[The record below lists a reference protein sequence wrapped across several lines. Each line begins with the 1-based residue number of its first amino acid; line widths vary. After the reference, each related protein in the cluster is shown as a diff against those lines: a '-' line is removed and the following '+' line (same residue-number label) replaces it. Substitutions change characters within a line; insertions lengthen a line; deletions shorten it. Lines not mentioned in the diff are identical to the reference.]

1 MNNIYVIWEGRLHIK
16 YESRKNKR
24 KKSEYL
30 FERHEMYVN
39 NVILSHVNMR
49 H

>member
-16 YESRKNKR
+16 YESGKNKR
-24 KKSEYL
+24 KNL
-30 FERHEMYVN
+30 NIFFERHEMYVN

>member
-1 MNNIYVIWEGRLHIK
+1 MGGKITNKIGITKKIK
-16 YESRKNKR
+16 E
-24 KKSEYL
+24 KSEYL

>member
-1 MNNIYVIWEGRLHIK
+1 MGGKITYKIGIREKIK
-16 YESRKNKR
+16 E